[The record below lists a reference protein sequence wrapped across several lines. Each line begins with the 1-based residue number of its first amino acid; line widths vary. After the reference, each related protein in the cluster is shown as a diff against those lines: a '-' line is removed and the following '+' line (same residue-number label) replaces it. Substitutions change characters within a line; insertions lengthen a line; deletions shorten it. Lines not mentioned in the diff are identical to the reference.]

1 MTAGFILSYLLQAS
15 LFLAAGCAVYKL
27 LLSRVKMPA
36 FNRAVI
42 LTIYA
47 VALIAPAIKQPD
59 FTLAN
64 PTTSTSQPASDVVP
78 FANDGETADKATTI
92 TPQNM
97 AAELATAAEVADME
111 TDIVEKGA
119 NLPQTSP
126 YITLFGKI
134 ICATAFAG
142 IVTAL
147 LKMAFAI
154 CSIARLRRNG
164 RKVRCGRHVNI
175 ILLENAA
182 TPPFSLFNF
191 IFISRADFN
200 RTDSM
205 IIDHELGHVRHFHSI
220 DLLVGKMCVAIM
232 WWNPAAWL
240 LLGELQAVHEF
251 QADAGVLDRG
261 HEMKDYQLLLIK
273 KAAGSGL
280 PSVASSL
287 NHSNLKKRFTMM
299 YQKKPSRW
307 TAMRAAAFVPTFC
320 AIVALTGQSSFA
332 SILDSMEQMTLFS
345 SSADET
351 AMNETAVGNSADDDC
366 KVNEN
371 GESQQIAA
379 IQTDDDAAPSVQD
392 DCIEETLH
400 ADEPESHPAD
410 NTEDSEEPA
419 DDYHFA
425 DIDDSVETVTVSSST
440 PAITTVSNNGR
451 ENTYVS
457 IDGKMIPY
465 AELTPEQQANVED
478 ALKRADEALAKAN
491 ESLRNAEKTVS
502 SATSVESHEALKS
515 AREGMKAQKRALQEQ
530 KRALQQQKKELR
542 KQREYLMKEKRKM
555 QSTKRSTTYYFDTDD
570 DAAEIESGTG
580 NSVTAQFVSINNFNN
595 RTTVDVL
602 LKSTVKPTVGSAY
615 LYINGKRYNCKQP
628 EITRVVKINDV
639 YHTTVSIS
647 TKKLKNFHNGKDYVS
662 MITNF
667 GGLKIKF

>member
-42 LTIYA
+42 LAIYA
-47 VALIAPAIKQPD
+47 VALISPALEQPD
-59 FTLAN
+59 FMLSN
-64 PTTSTSQPASDVVP
+64 PTLQHSQPTNNVATD
-78 FANDGETADKATTI
+78 NDI
-92 TPQNM
+92 TDE
-97 AAELATAAEVADME
+97 AAELPLPNSSEEFTATIEIADTQPLIAANEE
-111 TDIVEKGA
+111 
-119 NLPQTSP
+119 NLTHPTTRM
-126 YITLFGKI
+126 TLAGKI

-147 LKMAFAI
+147 LKMAFAM
-154 CSIARLRRNG
+154 CAIARLRRHG

-175 ILLENAA
+175 ILLENAT

-191 IFISRADFN
+191 IFISRADFS
-200 RTDSM
+200 RADSM
-205 IIDHELGHVRHFHSI
+205 IIDHELGHVRHLHSI
-220 DLLVGKMCVAIM
+220 DLLVGKLCVAIM

-240 LLGELQAVHEF
+240 LLRELQAVHEF
-251 QADAGVLDRG
+251 QADAGVLGRG

-307 TAMRAAAFVPTFC
+307 TALRAAALLPTFC

-332 SILDSMEQMTLFS
+332 SVLDSMEQMTLFS

-351 AMNETAVGNSADDDC
+351 AMNESAVGNSADDDC

-371 GESQQIAA
+371 GESPQIAV
-379 IQTDDDAAPSVQD
+379 IQTDGNAEPSVQEN
-392 DCIEETLH
+392 CIEETVPT
-400 ADEPESHPAD
+400 DEPDSLPAD

-419 DDYHFA
+419 DDYHFFNN
-425 DIDDSVETVTVSSST
+425 DDSVETVTVTSST
-440 PAITTVSNNGR
+440 PAITTESNNGR

-457 IDGKMIPY
+457 IDGKMVPY
-465 AELTPEQQANVED
+465 AELTPEQQANVEE
-478 ALKRADEALAKAN
+478 ALKQADEALAKAN

-502 SATSVESHEALKS
+502 SATSVESLEALKS
-515 AREGMKAQKRALQEQ
+515 AREGMKAQKRALEEQ

-555 QSTKRSTTYYFDTDD
+555 QSTKKSTTYYFDTDD
-570 DAAEIESGTG
+570 DTVDAAPGTV
-580 NSVTAQFVSINNFNN
+580 NSVTAQFVSINNYNN
-595 RTTVDVL
+595 STTVDVL

-639 YHTTVSIS
+639 YHTTVRIS
-647 TKKLKNFHNGKDYVS
+647 TKKLKKFHQGKDYVS
-662 MITNF
+662 LITNF
-667 GGLKIKF
+667 GGLKIKI